1 MYGIFTNICPKNQ
14 YTSTMEHMGYIYIY
28 TAQNGVKRDP
38 TIPLIPLLCLV
49 NVHDLPSGYD

>member
-1 MYGIFTNICPKNQ
+1 MEYLPTFAPKINIPAPW
-14 YTSTMEHMGYIYIY
+14 SIWDIY